1 MFARAASHPSAAG
14 AKLGLLFIA
23 PVEQHILVA
32 SSKHFGAMLAESV
45 WIRKEADCKCPAND
59 SQQDYPCI
67 FYETGKKASIII
79 QRPSELHM
87 QHDSQ
92 QRESPPGELRIMGHI
107 SVSLAY

>member
-32 SSKHFGAMLAESV
+32 SSKHFGATLAESV
-45 WIRKEADCKCPAND
+45 WIRKEAHYKCLAND

-67 FYETGKKASIII
+67 FYEAGKRPASLYSTHLNSTGSMMLNKENPLLENCA
-79 QRPSELHM
+79 
-87 QHDSQ
+87 
-92 QRESPPGELRIMGHI
+92 
-107 SVSLAY
+107 